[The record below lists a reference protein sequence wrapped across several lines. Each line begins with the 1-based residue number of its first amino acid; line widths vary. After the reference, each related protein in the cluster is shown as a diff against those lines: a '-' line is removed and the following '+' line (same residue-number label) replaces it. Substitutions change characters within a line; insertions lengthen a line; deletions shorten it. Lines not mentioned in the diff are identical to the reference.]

1 MKSKK
6 NFSGSLF
13 LWCGR
18 KQGRYGRSPMLKIE
32 KYAHIYLVFAH
43 AREFEKVC
51 SYRNAWQTVYKAR
64 QNFDESSSRL
74 FSYEGFS
81 YKVVKLFFDQLHHVT
96 TIEVSLIDALELMV
110 FCNHQGQM
118 DMNSE
123 FETRLYQDLSDQIL
137 TKIKDSKELCFVW
150 MFLRSRGPSGRDEN

>member
-1 MKSKK
+1 M
-6 NFSGSLF
+6 
-13 LWCGR
+13 
-18 KQGRYGRSPMLKIE
+18 
-32 KYAHIYLVFAH
+32 A
-43 AREFEKVC
+43 
-51 SYRNAWQTVYKAR
+51 YRQFKAR

-74 FSYEGFS
+74 FSYEDFS

-123 FETRLYQDLSDQIL
+123 FETRLYQDLSDEIMAN
-137 TKIKDSKELCFVW
+137 IKDSKELCFVW
-150 MFLRSRGPSGRDEN
+150 MFLRSQGPSGRDKNAFNVILTGVY